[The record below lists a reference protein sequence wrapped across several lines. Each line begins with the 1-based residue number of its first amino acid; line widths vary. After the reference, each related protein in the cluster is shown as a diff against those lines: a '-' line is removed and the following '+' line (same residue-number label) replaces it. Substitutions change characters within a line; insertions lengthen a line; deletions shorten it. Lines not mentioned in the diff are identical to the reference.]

1 MRAIQLP
8 TDPFNIIITGVGGQG
23 NVLASK
29 LLGNMLMA
37 KGYFVTVGETFGA
50 SQRGGSVMSHL
61 RISTR
66 SHWSPQIPRQRAD
79 VILALEAM
87 EALRVLGNY
96 GNRRTL
102 IIANRRPIYP
112 MSVIAG
118 EREYPSM
125 DQVRDWLER
134 FSRRAWLID
143 ATGEAMALG
152 APIYANIVM
161 IGALAATRALP
172 FERQDFEQVLSATMP
187 ADRVKNNLEAFD
199 TGARQVG

>member
-1 MRAIQLP
+1 
-8 TDPFNIIITGVGGQG
+8 
-23 NVLASK
+23 
-29 LLGNMLMA
+29 MA
-37 KGYFVTVGETFGA
+37 KGYVVTVGETFGA

-66 SHWSPQIPRQRAD
+66 SHLSPQIPRQRAD

-102 IIANRRPIYP
+102 IIANRRPVYP

-125 DQVRDWLER
+125 DQIRNWLER
-134 FSRRAWLID
+134 FSRHAWLID

-152 APIYANIVM
+152 APIHANIVM

-172 FERQDFEQVLSATMP
+172 FERQDFERVLSATMP
-187 ADRVKNNLEAFD
+187 ADRVANNLEAFD